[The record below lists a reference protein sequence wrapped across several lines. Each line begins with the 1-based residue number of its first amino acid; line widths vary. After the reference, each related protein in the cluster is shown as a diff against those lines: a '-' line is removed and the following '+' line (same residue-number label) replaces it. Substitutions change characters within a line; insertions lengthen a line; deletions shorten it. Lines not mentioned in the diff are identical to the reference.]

1 MMTKKEQTMA
11 QIKTKM
17 HEGTATPLH
26 GFAILLSVV
35 AAVVV
40 VIFGI
45 GIGSVYIPPGELIHI
60 VSHKLFGFVL
70 PSDIDAI
77 TVSLVWKLR
86 LPRVLLAFVVGSGL
100 GASGTVMQSV
110 LRNPLAS
117 SYTLGVSAGAALG
130 AGVIIIT
137 GFTLPFLGYLTLP
150 AVGLLSGMLTVY
162 IAVKFASKMDRNMSN
177 NTIILAGMVFSLF
190 INAILTLVSAMNHE
204 QMQRLLFW
212 QMGSFSLK
220 DWSHVTIMTPITLV
234 GILFLIRYARELD
247 MIVFGDEQAQSMG
260 VNVKKI
266 KWILLGL
273 SAALTGS
280 AVAFSGIIGFIDL
293 IAPHVTRKVFGASH
307 RLVVPI
313 SALFGGTFLVLA
325 DLVARTLISPSELP
339 VGAVTALIGAPFFA
353 WVYFGR
359 ARKGASI

>member
-1 MMTKKEQTMA
+1 MKKAEQPTMKNNTKEYEGMA
-11 QIKTKM
+11 KPIK
-17 HEGTATPLH
+17 GL
-26 GFAILLSVV
+26 AILLSVI

-40 VIFGI
+40 IIFGI
-45 GIGSVYIPPGELIHI
+45 GVGSVYIPPIEFINILGN
-60 VSHKLFGFVL
+60 KLFGLTL
-70 PSDIDAI
+70 PSNIDAI
-77 TVSLVWKLR
+77 TVSLVWRLR

-150 AVGLLSGMLTVY
+150 TVGLLSGMLTVY
-162 IAVKFASKMDRNMSN
+162 IAVQFASKMDRNMSN

-190 INAILTLVSAMNHE
+190 INAILTLISAMNHE

-220 DWSHVTIMTPITLV
+220 DWSHVAIMTPITLIGV
-234 GILFLIRYARELD
+234 LLLIRYARELD

-260 VNVKKI
+260 VNIKKI
-266 KWILLGL
+266 KWTLLGI

-325 DLVARTLISPSELP
+325 DLVSRTIISPSELP

-359 ARKGASI
+359 SRKGASI